1 MDTYAKNL
9 THFCLCNLQTC
20 SHSTF
25 CGSCVQGLQNWHIC
39 DNVITSWK
47 HCQSTMS
54 HNMLN
59 PLVMSFAP
67 RMKKIAND
75 VPILDTTPK
84 EKNAI
89 EMETKDGIQ
98 DQDHVYVDF

>member
-1 MDTYAKNL
+1 
-9 THFCLCNLQTC
+9 
-20 SHSTF
+20 
-25 CGSCVQGLQNWHIC
+25 
-39 DNVITSWK
+39 
-47 HCQSTMS
+47 
-54 HNMLN
+54 MLN